1 MRGMDLLLGD
11 YRFTTDPNDPSI
23 KNGILSLYRED
34 ADPSLPG
41 AEPGVWKVA
50 EVSFDEY
57 DGHWYVETIFYSIPL
72 TIITELVA
80 EAQALI
86 KPPHDPGRETDG

>member
-1 MRGMDLLLGD
+1 MDFLFGE
-11 YRFTTDPNDPSI
+11 YRFTTDPNDPSV

-41 AEPGVWKVA
+41 GEPGVWEVA
-50 EVSFDEY
+50 QVRFDEY
-57 DGHWYVETIFYSIPL
+57 DGHWYVETHSYSIPL

-80 EAQALI
+80 EAKALI
-86 KPPHDPGRETDG
+86 NPGREAGG

>member
-1 MRGMDLLLGD
+1 MDLLFGD

-23 KNGILSLYRED
+23 KSGILSLYRED

-41 AEPGVWKVA
+41 GEPGVLEVA
-50 EVSFDEY
+50 QVSFDEY
-57 DGHWYVETIFYSIPL
+57 DGHWYVETIFHAVPL
-72 TIITELVA
+72 TIITELVT

-86 KPPHDPGRETDG
+86 KPDPGREAGG